1 MTNPPN
7 CGELSKPALY
17 KKWSFPLRISSVN
30 VTKSAGNCDIKQS
43 YSKLYVLQYH
53 LTDVNFAVKLDRTGY
68 GSDQQENVST
78 KIIISFEKMKTFKHF
93 IKTFWQQGMTK
104 TQNYDK
110 NNKNT
115 EYRHFAVLA
124 WFLSMWF

>member
-1 MTNPPN
+1 M
-7 CGELSKPALY
+7 
-17 KKWSFPLRISSVN
+17 
-30 VTKSAGNCDIKQS
+30 TKSAGNCDIKQS

-78 KIIISFEKMKTFKHF
+78 KIIIPFEKMKTFKHF

-110 NNKNT
+110 YNKNT

-124 WFLSMWF
+124 